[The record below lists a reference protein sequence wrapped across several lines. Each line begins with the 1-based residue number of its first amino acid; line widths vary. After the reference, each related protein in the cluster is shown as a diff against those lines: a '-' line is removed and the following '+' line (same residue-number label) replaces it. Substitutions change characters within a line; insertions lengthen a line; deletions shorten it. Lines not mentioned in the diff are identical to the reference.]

1 MATNIEHIGNNSNER
16 NEYELKML
24 KRIISAHSEDQTK
37 EEKIKL
43 NLISVKLRMNQYLK
57 EDNKSELIPAGFF
70 LNEILNS
77 LKIKKS
83 KFADYI
89 DIESSNLHAILKGRR
104 KINNKIAAQIAT
116 IFNINEEL
124 WMFIE
129 AKNELINYRKSTK
142 DSSKN
147 YSIEELVG

>member
-1 MATNIEHIGNNSNER
+1 MTTNIEHIGNNSNER

-37 EEKIKL
+37 EEKIKF
-43 NLISVKLRMNQYLK
+43 NLISIKLRMNQYLNNGN
-57 EDNKSELIPAGFF
+57 DTELIPAGIF

-129 AKNELINYRKSTK
+129 AKNDLINFKKSVK

-147 YSIEELVG
+147 YSIEELIS